1 MDILVIHILKNYVIL
16 LHFNY
21 RMVFLL
27 KFVSEITVLL
37 IFTTKINHFFVE
49 IPLYHVLT
57 AKVTFGNIHGI
68 DKTVD
73 GVSTIKENSNSFCA
87 VDENIFAIPAGYRR
101 QGL

>member
-1 MDILVIHILKNYVIL
+1 MVV
-16 LHFNY
+16 F
-21 RMVFLL
+21 VFL
-27 KFVSEITVLL
+27 
-37 IFTTKINHFFVE
+37 E

-68 DKTVD
+68 DKTVE

-101 QGL
+101 QGWFIIGICI